1 MPTRSAIS
9 EYTRAWFWP
18 IEPTPMTPTRIGAAT
33 GPRKRARDINA
44 WRTRD
49 ALSKAS
55 YSPVPSVALS
65 GVPMA
70 VDPVCEKPVNPHN
83 AFWMIW
89 YKGTPYYFDTEECQL
104 KFDHKPEH
112 YRQLALDRR
121 QKESIY

>member
-1 MPTRSAIS
+1 
-9 EYTRAWFWP
+9 
-18 IEPTPMTPTRIGAAT
+18 MTPTRIGAAT

-44 WRTRD
+44 WRTCD